1 MVIAAWVGDAFA
13 PQWVDKHPLWLIALN
28 ARNRNLILVTNN
40 LDAWSYYGV
49 ATLRLLASDPLFFVL
64 GFFYGDRAVAW
75 MERRSTTFGGIVR
88 SWEDLFRRASYP
100 LVFIAPNNFICLFAG
115 SAGMRPGIFAALNVS
130 GTIVRLFLIRQLGE
144 AFSSPIDWVLGFI
157 QDYRL
162 PLTALSILVVGL
174 TILHDRRAGKG
185 DMEALT
191 HLEDELTVESAP
203 GPIGPLGQHDADP
216 PDTERPDTD
225 PTADTD
231 G

>member
-1 MVIAAWVGDAFA
+1 
-13 PQWVDKHPLWLIALN
+13 
-28 ARNRNLILVTNN
+28 
-40 LDAWSYYGV
+40 
-49 ATLRLLASDPLFFVL
+49 
-64 GFFYGDRAVAW
+64 

-115 SAGMRPGIFAALNVS
+115 SAGMRPGAFAALNVS

-162 PLTALSILVVGL
+162 PLTASSILVVGL

-191 HLEDELTVESAP
+191 HLEDELTVEPAP
-203 GPIGPLGQHDADP
+203 EPIGPLAEHDADP
-216 PDTERPDTD
+216 PDPAPSADTD
-225 PTADTD
+225 PPATD
-231 G
+231 PPAGTDA